1 MIYNCLRML
10 YREKVTQQFESFQL
24 CLLFLIVW
32 VILIVLLEL
41 SPKLQNNPYNHCLEL
56 KLCSSFN
63 CKIHVLINLFLIVFC
78 NMMIYWDCKIP
89 ILPLVL
95 LPINHYHIW
104 PIITHLSIS
113 LYWFVLV
120 DCYFAIISLYIYI
133 CVCVYIY
140 TYIHT
145 YICMSSIQYV
155 GIRTSPPGYFGI
167 SGTKCSKNQ
176 IRKTKKNQVF
186 MHQNVLILPYCIH
199 FLHHLLGCHS
209 IDINSSLVF
218 FFCSLHFSNL
228 ICQAK
233 KSYSD

>member
-56 KLCSSFN
+56 KLRSSFN

-133 CVCVYIY
+133 YVCVSI
-140 TYIHT
+140 YIHT
-145 YICMSSIQYV
+145 YTHTYV
-155 GIRTSPPGYFGI
+155 WVVYNMWVLGHPPRGILEYLG
-167 SGTKCSKNQ
+167 
-176 IRKTKKNQVF
+176 
-186 MHQNVLILPYCIH
+186 QNVPKIR
-199 FLHHLLGCHS
+199 
-209 IDINSSLVF
+209 
-218 FFCSLHFSNL
+218 
-228 ICQAK
+228 
-233 KSYSD
+233 